1 MNSYVSFLLLP
12 FLSCLALVGILA
24 YFGLHVIKRGI
35 IFVDLSLAQV
45 AALGMTLSILLG
57 NDLDDNATY
66 FLSLGFAL
74 IGAALFT
81 YTRGIKSE
89 IPQEAII
96 GIVYAVSTAA
106 SIMMVSHSP
115 EGAEHIQH
123 LLVGSVLTVTLDS
136 TLKAAGLFAIIGLFH
151 FIKRVKFLE
160 LSFKQNTNNQYSK
173 PWEFLFYASFA
184 VAVTSAVKICGVLMV
199 FVFLVVPSVYA
210 ALVTNRGVMSR
221 LLHGWLFGIIGS
233 AGGLV
238 LSFQLDTPT
247 GATIVC
253 TFGAMLLLFG
263 CYKIL
268 FKSAA
273 PDTN

>member
-1 MNSYVSFLLLP
+1 MNEYISFLLLP
-12 FLSCLALVGILA
+12 FLSCLALVGILS
-24 YFGLHVIKRGI
+24 YFGMHVIKRGI

-57 NDLDDNATY
+57 NDLNDTSTY

-74 IGAALFT
+74 VGAALFT

-106 SIMMVSHSP
+106 SIVMVSHSP
-115 EGAEHIQH
+115 EGAEHIHH
-123 LLVGSVLTVTLDS
+123 LLVGSILTVTPDAII
-136 TLKAAGLFAIIGLFH
+136 KAAALFAVIGLFH
-151 FIKRVKFLE
+151 FVNRDRFLE
-160 LSFKQNTNNQYSK
+160 LSFKQNTDRRYSK
-173 PWEFLFYASFA
+173 FWEFLFYASFA

-210 ALVTNRGVMSR
+210 ALTTNKGVMYR
-221 LLHGWLFGIIGS
+221 LLYGWIFGLIGS
-233 AGGLV
+233 AAGLI
-238 LSFQLDTPT
+238 LSFQLDTPS

-253 TFGAMLLLFG
+253 TFGLLLLLYG
-263 CYKIL
+263 CYRIIL
-268 FKSAA
+268 RSAH
-273 PDTN
+273 

>member
-1 MNSYVSFLLLP
+1 MSNYISFLLLP
-12 FLSCLALVGILA
+12 FLSCLALVGILS
-24 YFGLHVIKRGI
+24 YFGMHVIKRGI

-45 AALGMTLSILLG
+45 AAMGMTLSILFG
-57 NDLDDNATY
+57 NELDSTVTY

-81 YTRGIKSE
+81 YTRGIKSD

-123 LLVGSVLTVTLDS
+123 LLVGSVLTVTPAELA
-136 TLKAAGLFAIIGLFH
+136 KAAGVFAVIGIFH
-151 FIKRVKFLE
+151 FFQRARFLE
-160 LSFKQNTNNQYSK
+160 LSFKHAPSGSYSK
-173 PWEFLFYASFA
+173 LWEFLFYATFA
-184 VAVTSAVKICGVLMV
+184 LAVTSAVKICGVLMV

-210 ALVTNRGVMSR
+210 ALATDKSVSHR
-221 LLHGWLFGIIGS
+221 LIFGWLFGIVGS
-233 AGGLV
+233 ALGLII
-238 LSFQLDTPT
+238 SFEMDTPT

-253 TFGAMLLLFG
+253 TFGLLLLLYGGYRLAFRPAG
-263 CYKIL
+263 
-268 FKSAA
+268 
-273 PDTN
+273 

>member
-1 MNSYVSFLLLP
+1 MTEYISFLMLP
-12 FLSCLALVGILA
+12 FISCLVLVGILS

-57 NDLDDNATY
+57 NELDDTITY
-66 FLSLGFAL
+66 LLSLGFAL
-74 IGAALFT
+74 VGAALFT
-81 YTRGIKSE
+81 YTRGIKSD

-106 SIMMVSHSP
+106 AIMMVSHSP

-123 LLVGSVLTVTLDS
+123 LLVGSILTVTPEAILS
-136 TLKAAGLFAIIGLFH
+136 AAALFAVIGIFH
-151 FIKRVKFLE
+151 FFKRDRFLE
-160 LSFKQNTNNQYSK
+160 LSFKQNTDKKYSK
-173 PWEFLFYASFA
+173 FWEFLFYASFA

-210 ALVTNRGVMSR
+210 ALVTNKGVINR

-233 AGGLV
+233 AAGLA

-253 TFGAMLLLFG
+253 TFGLMLLLFG
-263 CYKIL
+263 GFRVI
-268 FKSAA
+268 S
-273 PDTN
+273 TTGT

>member
-1 MNSYVSFLLLP
+1 MNEYISFLLLP
-12 FLSCLALVGILA
+12 FLSCLALVGILS
-24 YFGLHVIKRGI
+24 YFGMHVIKRGI

-57 NDLDDNATY
+57 NELDDTTTY
-66 FLSLGFAL
+66 FQSLGIAL
-74 IGAALFT
+74 VGATLFT

-96 GIVYAVSTAA
+96 GIVYAFSTAA
-106 SIMMVSHSP
+106 AIIMVSHSP

-123 LLVGSVLTVTLDS
+123 LLVGSVLTVTAGEFI
-136 TLKAAGLFAIIGLFH
+136 KAAGIFSLIGFFH
-151 FIKRVKFLE
+151 FVKRAQFLD
-160 LSFKQNTNNQYSK
+160 LSFKPNADRKYSK
-173 PWEFLFYASFA
+173 FWEFLFYASFA

-210 ALVTNRGVMSR
+210 ALVTGKGVMYR

-233 AGGLV
+233 AAGLV
-238 LSFQLDTPT
+238 MSFQFDTPT

-253 TFGAMLLLFG
+253 TLGLMLLLYG
-263 CYKIL
+263 GYRMVI
-268 FKSAA
+268 KSAE
-273 PDTN
+273 

>member
-1 MNSYVSFLLLP
+1 MNEYISFLLLP
-12 FLSCLALVGILA
+12 FLSCLALVGILS

-57 NDLDDNATY
+57 NELDDTTTY

-74 IGAALFT
+74 VGAALFT

-123 LLVGSVLTVTLDS
+123 LLVGSILTVTSVDLWQ
-136 TLKAAGLFAIIGLFH
+136 AAGLFFLIGLFH
-151 FIKRVKFLE
+151 FVKRAEFLK
-160 LSFKQNTNNQYSK
+160 LSFRKDAAEKYSK
-173 PWEFLFYASFA
+173 LWEFLFYASFA

-210 ALVTNRGVMSR
+210 ALVTDKSVMSR
-221 LLHGWLFGIIGS
+221 LLYGWSFGLIGS
-233 AGGLV
+233 AAGLV
-238 LSFQLDTPT
+238 LSFQFDTPT
-247 GATIVC
+247 GPTIVC
-253 TFGAMLLLFG
+253 TFGLMLLLYG
-263 CYKIL
+263 CYRVVL
-268 FKSAA
+268 SKS
-273 PDTN
+273 D

>member
-1 MNSYVSFLLLP
+1 
-12 FLSCLALVGILA
+12 LSCLALVGILS
-24 YFGLHVIKRGI
+24 YFGMHVIKRGI

-45 AALGMTLSILLG
+45 AALGMTLSIFLG
-57 NDLDDNATY
+57 NELDDTTTY

-74 IGAALFT
+74 IGATLFT

-96 GIVYAVSTAA
+96 GIVYAVSTAT

-115 EGAEHIQH
+115 EGAEHIHH
-123 LLVGSVLTVTLDS
+123 LLVGSILTVTPGAII
-136 TLKAAGLFAIIGLFH
+136 KATALFTVIGLFH
-151 FIKRVKFLE
+151 FVNRDKFLE
-160 LSFKQNTNNQYSK
+160 LSFKQNADRKYSK
-173 PWEFLFYASFA
+173 FWEFLFYASFA

-210 ALVTNRGVMSR
+210 ALTTNKSVMNR
-221 LLHGWLFGIIGS
+221 LLYGWIFGLLGS
-233 AGGLV
+233 AAGLI

-253 TFGAMLLLFG
+253 TFGLMLLLYG
-263 CYKIL
+263 CHRFVLGK
-268 FKSAA
+268 A
-273 PDTN
+273 N

>member
-1 MNSYVSFLLLP
+1 MNQYVSFLLLP
-12 FLSCLALVGILA
+12 FISCLTLVGILS
-24 YFGLHVIKRGI
+24 YFGMHVIKRGI

-57 NDLDDNATY
+57 NELDDTITY

-74 IGAALFT
+74 VGAALFT

-106 SIMMVSHSP
+106 AIIMVSHSP

-123 LLVGSVLTVTLDS
+123 LLVGSILTVTAGAL
-136 TLKAAGLFAIIGLFH
+136 LKASGIFAVIGLFH
-151 FIKRVKFLE
+151 FVKRARFLE
-160 LSFKQNTNNQYSK
+160 LSFNQNADKKYSK
-173 PWEFLFYASFA
+173 FWEFLFYASFA

-210 ALVTNRGVMSR
+210 ALVTNKSVMHR
-221 LLHGWLFGIIGS
+221 LLHGWLFGIVGS
-233 AGGLV
+233 AAGLV

-253 TFGAMLLLFG
+253 TLGLMLLLYG
-263 CYKIL
+263 GYRI
-268 FKSAA
+268 AIA
-273 PDTN
+273 TTA

>member
-1 MNSYVSFLLLP
+1 MSDYISFLLLP
-12 FLSCLALVGILA
+12 FISCLVLVGILS

-57 NDLDDNATY
+57 NDLNDTSTY
-66 FLSLGFAL
+66 FLSLIFAL
-74 IGAALFT
+74 LGAALFT
-81 YTRGIKSE
+81 FTRGVKSE

-123 LLVGSVLTVTLDS
+123 LLVGSILTVMPGAII
-136 TLKAAGLFAIIGLFH
+136 KASSLFALVGLFH
-151 FIKRVKFLE
+151 YLKRDKFIE
-160 LSFKQNTNNQYSK
+160 LSFNPDQNREYSK
-173 PWEFLFYASFA
+173 LWEFLFYASFA

-199 FVFLVVPSVYA
+199 FVFLVVPAVYA
-210 ALVTNRGVMSR
+210 ALATNKGIINR
-221 LLHGWLFGIIGS
+221 LVHGWIFGLVGS
-233 AGGLV
+233 ALGLV
-238 LSFQLDTPT
+238 LSFKLDTPT

-253 TFGAMLLLFG
+253 T
-263 CYKIL
+263 
-268 FKSAA
+268 
-273 PDTN
+273 